1 MAPTG
6 QMWRSRGMSGFLV
19 TNRVARWFF
28 QTQNPYLGKCWRAL
42 KWKIQVYFAYGHLEY
57 FTVIWLIIW
66 LFGYVVVIWYIF
78 PRFGILHQEKS
89 GNPGHK

>member
-1 MAPTG
+1 M
-6 QMWRSRGMSGFLV
+6 V
-19 TNRVARWFF
+19 CF
-28 QTQNPYLGKCWRAL
+28 QTKNPYLGKFWRAL
-42 KWKIQVYFAYGHLEY
+42 KWKMRVYFAYGHLEY